1 MFKPRTVAL
10 KRAKQGAKRSAAMA
24 LDLERRPA
32 VWTSCMRVEKGIDLL
47 LEEVLLQGAEE
58 VFGLRQGQPEML
70 DALMVLV
77 EGDDI
82 GDGLF
87 LTLIVTHDELQ
98 FDTHTGASP
107 GSSDRGIA
115 QAILPEF

>member
-10 KRAKQGAKRSAAMA
+10 KHAKQGAKRSAAMG

-32 VWTSCMRVEKGIDLL
+32 VWTSRMRVEKGSDLL
-47 LEEVLLQGAEE
+47 LEEVLLQGAKK

-70 DALMVLV
+70 DALMVLG

-87 LTLIVTHDELQ
+87 ITLIITHDELQ
-98 FDTHTGASP
+98 FEVHTGASP
-107 GSSDRGIA
+107 GSSDR
-115 QAILPEF
+115 

>member
-10 KRAKQGAKRSAAMA
+10 KRAKQGAKRSAAMG

-32 VWTSCMRVEKGIDLL
+32 GWTSRIRVEKGIDLL
-47 LEEVLLQGAEE
+47 LEEVLLQGAEK
-58 VFGLRQGQPEML
+58 VFGLGQSQPEML
-70 DALMVLV
+70 EALMVLG

-87 LTLIVTHDELQ
+87 VIVIVTDDELQ
-98 FDTHTGASP
+98 FDAHSRTSP
-107 GSSDRGIA
+107 GSCGK
-115 QAILPEF
+115 

>member
-10 KRAKQGAKRSAAMA
+10 KRAKQGAKRSAAMG
-24 LDLERRPA
+24 LGLERRPA
-32 VWTSCMRVEKGIDLL
+32 AWTSRMRVETGIDLL
-47 LEEVLLQGAEE
+47 VEEVLLQGAEK

-77 EGDDI
+77 ESDDI

-87 LTLIVTHDELQ
+87 ITLVVTDDKLQ

-107 GSSDRGIA
+107 GSSDR
-115 QAILPEF
+115 

>member
-1 MFKPRTVAL
+1 MFKPRAVAL
-10 KRAKQGAKRSAAMA
+10 KRAKQGAKRAAAMG

-32 VWTSCMRVEKGIDLL
+32 VWTSRIPVEKGMALL
-47 LEEVLLQGAEE
+47 SAGGLLRGA
-58 VFGLRQGQPEML
+58 GPGQSQPEML

-87 LTLIVTHDELQ
+87 ITLVVTDDKLQ
-98 FDTHTGASP
+98 FDTHMWAS
-107 GSSDRGIA
+107 
-115 QAILPEF
+115 